1 MDTRPMLQ
9 IDGLP
14 LSELRTHRSEKWRM
28 VPADVLPLPVAEM
41 DFEIAEPIR
50 DLLIDRIQ
58 HSDVGYLGAI
68 PELAITLMEFT
79 DSRWGWKIDP
89 DQVFIATD
97 VGVAMVEMARTV
109 VQPGEK
115 IVVNSPV
122 YHNFYNWAQ
131 ELKCEVL
138 DAPLL
143 ETDLHYSLDFAAIEK
158 SYQQGAKLHFLCNP
172 QNPVGTV
179 FSHEDLSQLAELAHQ
194 YNVAIFSDEVHAPLV
209 YSDSEFVP
217 FLAVSETAR
226 KVGICVT
233 AASKSWNLAGLK
245 CATIITADE
254 FWKEKALSMPPAVH
268 YRASLLGA
276 LAAAKAYECI
286 EWLDAVM
293 RTLDRNR
300 KFLQDQLAAK
310 LPQVRYRIPDF
321 GYLAWL
327 DFTDAQLGA
336 DPTSVILERAKVSLN
351 PGHSF
356 SPHSHQFSR
365 LNFATSLEIIEAAV
379 DRIAELIKTS

>member
-1 MDTRPMLQ
+1 MLH

-14 LSELRTHRSEKWRM
+14 LSELRTHKSEKWRM

-50 DLLIDRIQ
+50 DLLIDRLQ
-58 HSDVGYLGAI
+58 HSDVGYLGAV
-68 PELAITLMEFT
+68 PELAANLVVFAQ
-79 DSRWGWKIDP
+79 DRWGWKIDSE
-89 DQVFIATD
+89 QVFIATD

-109 VQPGEK
+109 VQPGDK

-122 YHNFYNWAQ
+122 YHNFYNWGK
-131 ELKCEVL
+131 ELKCEIL
-138 DAPLL
+138 DAPLH
-143 ETDLHYSLDFAAIEK
+143 EVDLHFSLDFNAIEK
-158 SYQQGAKLHFLCNP
+158 LYQQGVKIHFLCNP
-172 QNPVGTV
+172 HNPVGTV
-179 FSHEDLSQLAELAHQ
+179 FSRADLSTLADLADR
-194 YNVAIFSDEVHAPLV
+194 YGVAIFSDEVHAPLV

-217 FLAVSETAR
+217 FLSVSDTAR

-245 CATIITADE
+245 CATIITAHE

-268 YRASLLGA
+268 YRASLFGA
-276 LAAAKAYECI
+276 LSAAKAYECV

-300 KFLQDQLAAK
+300 YFLQDQLTSK

-327 DFTDAQLGA
+327 DFTEVELGP
-336 DPTSVILERAKVSLN
+336 DPTAVILERAKVSLN
-351 PGHSF
+351 PGHAF

-379 DRIAELIKTS
+379 DRIAELIATK